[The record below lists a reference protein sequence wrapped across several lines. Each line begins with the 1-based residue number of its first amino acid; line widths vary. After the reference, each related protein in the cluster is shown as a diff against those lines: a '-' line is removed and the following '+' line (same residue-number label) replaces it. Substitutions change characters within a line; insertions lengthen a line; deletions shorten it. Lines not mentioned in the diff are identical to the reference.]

1 MVPAVLMVILA
12 TLFPTI
18 NCQVMYQHILAA
30 KSDLL
35 KVNNCVRCQQVCNA
49 LVSEETCMTLER
61 DCEGLSENNCGSRKS
76 NFDIV
81 RHGGRRGYNTE
92 AHMAPWLPV
101 IC

>member
-1 MVPAVLMVILA
+1 MVILA
-12 TLFPTI
+12 TLVPITNF
-18 NCQVMYQHILAA
+18 QVMYQHKLAA

-35 KVNNCVRCQQVCNA
+35 KINNCGRCQQMRHA
-49 LVSEETCMTLER
+49 LVSEEACMTLER
-61 DCEGLSENNCGSRKS
+61 DSEGLSENNCGSSKS

-81 RHGGRRGYNTE
+81 RLGGRRGYNTE